1 MCGLL
6 VVDLMD
12 ALGLIVELLVEGW
25 LYEDLW
31 RKLLTQSILEELA
44 LKFGGAPL
52 VKKFAFFHDR
62 LGFFWVRMI
71 YTVFEMGSG
80 ESEQKDLS
88 FFKASSYLH
97 AR

>member
-52 VKKFAFFHDR
+52 VKMFAFFSR
-62 LGFFWVRMI
+62 SFGVFFLG
-71 YTVFEMGSG
+71 EN
-80 ESEQKDLS
+80 DLYS
-88 FFKASSYLH
+88 IRDGL
-97 AR
+97 RRI